1 MATTLQNRFES
12 LVNDAVET
20 ANSNFGSVIED
31 VRTTA
36 RKAVLANVGLFALA
50 YDHAK
55 SLTSNFDTIVEDAG
69 DRAATLFEE
78 AIERGVK
85 IEGVALDRA
94 EQLRSEANERF
105 GGIESRI
112 KETLGRTNVT
122 VMEEVPVVE
131 TVVEAVTDAAVD
143 IKEDVAEAV
152 EEVAKATAL
161 PFEGY
166 GDLTAKDVIGQ
177 MEEMTSEQLA
187 AIKAYESEN
196 ANRVTVIR
204 EIDRRLAG

>member
-1 MATTLQNRFES
+1 MATTLQNRFET
-12 LVNDAVET
+12 LVNDAVDA
-20 ANSNFGSVIED
+20 ANNNFGSVIED

-36 RKAVLANVGLFALA
+36 RKAVLANIGLFALA

-55 SLTSNFDTIVEDAG
+55 ALTSNLDTIVEDAG

-78 AIERGVK
+78 AVERGEK

-105 GGIESRI
+105 GGIESRL
-112 KETLGRTNVT
+112 KETLGRTKTTVT
-122 VMEEVPVVE
+122 EEVPVVE
-131 TVVEAVTDAAVD
+131 TVIEAATIVKEEVVD
-143 IKEDVAEAV
+143 AV
-152 EEVAKATAL
+152 EEVAEMMAL
-161 PFEGY
+161 PFAGY

-177 MEEMTSEQLA
+177 MEEMTSEQSA
-187 AIKAYESEN
+187 AINAYESEN